1 MLCFVKIYSLYTNV
15 HLIAFYSHAS
25 PSSHFI
31 QTLYVTLSKS
41 FEETTMIKQLNY
53 DKHDRATSLI
63 REVVATYIRNEANT
77 NPLITVTSVS
87 VSPDY
92 RKYTVFFTTIP
103 DGREDDAL
111 IFLKRSAS
119 DIRSY
124 VKKHTKLKIIPHLEF
139 AVDYGERHRQHID
152 EIAADIDEQEGVTQE
167 EVIERLLDA
176 GSKKPDTEEKD
187 N

>member
-1 MLCFVKIYSLYTNV
+1 
-15 HLIAFYSHAS
+15 
-25 PSSHFI
+25 
-31 QTLYVTLSKS
+31 
-41 FEETTMIKQLNY
+41 MIKQLNY

-176 GSKKPDTEEKD
+176 GSKKPEAEETD